1 MKMQDIKIYK
11 QKDLVLK
18 VNQNYDPTKLDLDAW
33 DSFLDKLCI
42 DRAYQKE
49 AIKNAVIF
57 LASARY
63 AKTKNLV
70 DENYKKNTELQA
82 KYSSFDDYKKHLQ
95 LPNKL
100 FANIDLATGTGKS
113 YVIYGIAQIML
124 GLGLVDKVLV
134 LCPSLTIEDG
144 LMEKFKGLSGDAR
157 LKKAI
162 PAEAQYKNPSIV
174 DANVTVKN
182 GSICVENIH
191 AVYET
196 TGSSIDDSF
205 KGQGERVLV
214 LNDESHHIFNK
225 ITGNTAEAKGLK
237 RWKEF
242 LLNPD
247 FNFKYI
253 LGFTG
258 TAYHENEYFND
269 IIYRYSLREAIEDRI
284 VKNIEYV
291 QKDDSSGVDE
301 KFQKIYHNH
310 KDNFDKYPKIKPLS
324 ILITKDISKAKNLRE
339 DFLDFLEKKEGLTR
353 ESVEEKVLIVTSGK
367 EHKGNLPKLKSVD
380 EKDNSTEWIISVSML
395 TEGWDVKNV
404 FQIVPWE
411 DKAFN
416 SKLLIAQ
423 VLGRG
428 LRIPEAYKTPQP
440 RVVVFNHDSW
450 SKNIKALVDE
460 VLEIETRIIS
470 EVLKTGVRSKYN
482 FDVYN
487 LDYTKEEVEVSHK
500 PNPVVNYSRIEK
512 EGIKLDSQVIET
524 EKGTTYESIAGGAVR
539 DKNYLIEY
547 GTWTV
552 DEIVER
558 IYEEFEIR
566 DWEGRILQ
574 LGKEHYTQNKLPPKE
589 KIKEIILK
597 SMKNVEIKG
606 DRIIEKNV
614 NKILNTF
621 ATLLRKKSKTVI
633 PQLKVNDPV
642 LISTKNIIRES
653 SGIGNFRRGY
663 SLFYTN
669 DWENEI
675 VNEEQRSIMKQIVND
690 ESLPKSAD
698 KNQNEFL
705 FKTPVNVVFTNAE
718 PERKF
723 VENLCKKDVAEK
735 IDSWLKSRDRG
746 FYGIEY
752 SLRYGSKDS
761 KTRKYTQNTFN
772 PDFFIKIEKD
782 AVEYFLVIEIK
793 ADKDDSAE
801 NKAKYKYAKEHFERL
816 NGKLKEQDI
825 KQEYIFHFLSPNGY
839 TTFFEYL
846 KDGRLL
852 KGQSKFRCE
861 LENLLEETEDS
872 E

>member
-1 MKMQDIKIYK
+1 MQDIKTYK

-18 VNQNYDPTKLDLDAW
+18 VNQNYDPTKLDLSAW
-33 DSFLDKLCI
+33 DSFLDALCV
-42 DRAYQKE
+42 DREYQKE
-49 AIKNAVIF
+49 AIKQAVIF
-57 LASARY
+57 LASERY
-63 AKTKNLV
+63 VMTQDLI
-70 DENYKKNTELQA
+70 DENYNKNPELQE
-82 KYSSFDDYKKHLQ
+82 KYLTLSDYHHHVQ

-113 YVIYGIAQIML
+113 YVIYGVAQIML

-144 LMEKFKGLSGDAR
+144 LMEKFEGLSGNAR
-157 LKKAI
+157 IKKAI
-162 PAEAQYKNPSIV
+162 PTNARYKNPSIV

-196 TGSSIDDSF
+196 TGSSIKDSF
-205 KGQGERVLV
+205 QGQGERTLV

-225 ITGNTAEAKGLK
+225 IVGNTSEAQRLK

-242 LLNPD
+242 LLSPN

-258 TAYHENEYFND
+258 TAYHDNEYFNN

-291 QKDDSSGVDE
+291 QKDDSSGIDE
-301 KFQKIYHNH
+301 KFQKIYQNH
-310 KDNFDKYPKIKPLS
+310 KENIDKYPKIKPLS
-324 ILITKDISKAKNLRE
+324 ILITKDISKAKNLVE
-339 DFLDFLEKKEGLTR
+339 DLVDFLEKKEVRSR
-353 ESVEEKVLIVTSGK
+353 ESIEEKVLIVTSHND
-367 EHKGNLPKLKSVD
+367 HKGNLSKLKTVD
-380 EKDNSTEWIISVSML
+380 DRENPAEWIVSVSML

-428 LRIPEAYKTPQP
+428 LRLPEAYTTPQP
-440 RVVVFNHDSW
+440 KVIVFNHDAW
-450 SKNIKALVDE
+450 SRGIKALVDE

-470 EVLKTGVRSKYN
+470 EVVKNGDRSKYN

-487 LDYTKEEVEVSHK
+487 LDYTKEEVEVEHK

-512 EGIKLDSQVIET
+512 EGIKLDSQVIQT
-524 EKGTTYESIAGGAVR
+524 EKGTSYESIVGKDIR
-539 DKNYLIEY
+539 EKNYVIEY

-552 DEIVER
+552 QEVVDR

-566 DWEGRILQ
+566 DWEGRILK
-574 LGKEHYTQNKLPPKE
+574 LGEEQYTQNNLPPKE
-589 KIKEIILK
+589 KIREIILK
-597 SMKNVEIKG
+597 SMKNVGIKG
-606 DRIIEKNV
+606 DQIIEKNV

-621 ATLLRKKSKTVI
+621 ATLLRKKSKTVV

-642 LISTKNIIRES
+642 VISTKNIIRES

-669 DWENEI
+669 NWENEI
-675 VNEEQRSIMKQIVND
+675 LDDEQRNIMQKLKED
-690 ESLPKSAD
+690 ESFPKSAD
-698 KNQNEFL
+698 KEQNEFL
-705 FKTPVNVVFTNAE
+705 FKTPVNVVFANAE
-718 PERKF
+718 PERRF
-723 VENLCKKDVAEK
+723 IENLCKKDIAEK
-735 IDSWLKSRDRG
+735 IDAWLKSRDRG

-752 SLRYGSKDS
+752 SVRHGGAGS
-761 KTRKYTQNTFN
+761 KTRTYSHNTFN
-772 PDFFIKIEKD
+772 PDFFIKISKSGT
-782 AVEYFLVIEIK
+782 EYLVVVEIK
-793 ADKDDSAE
+793 ADRDDSE
-801 NKAKYKYAKEHFERL
+801 DNKAKYKYAKEHFERL
-816 NGKLKEQDI
+816 NQKLEEGGI
-825 KQEYIFHFLSPNGY
+825 KQKYVFHFLSPEGY

-846 KDGRLL
+846 KDGRILD
-852 KGQSKFRCE
+852 GQEKFRCE
-861 LENLLEETEDS
+861 LENFLEVVEED

>member
-1 MKMQDIKIYK
+1 MQDIKVYK

-18 VNQNYDPTKLDLDAW
+18 VNQNYDPTKLDLGAW
-33 DSFLDKLCI
+33 DSFLDALCG
-42 DRAYQKE
+42 DREYQKE
-49 AIKNAVIF
+49 AIKQAVIF
-57 LASARY
+57 LASERY
-63 AKTKNLV
+63 VTTKDLV
-70 DENYKKNTELQA
+70 DENYTKNSELQE
-82 KYSSFDDYKKHLQ
+82 KYSTLNDYHNHLQ

-100 FANIDLATGTGKS
+100 FANFDLATGTGKS
-113 YVIYGIAQIML
+113 FVIYGVAQIML

-144 LMEKFKGLSGDAR
+144 LMEKFEGLSGNAR
-157 LKKAI
+157 IKKAI
-162 PAEAQYKNPSIV
+162 PANAHSKNPSIV
-174 DANVTVKN
+174 DASVTVKN

-196 TGSSIDDSF
+196 TGSSIKDSF

-225 ITGNTAEAKGLK
+225 ISGNTSEAKDLK

-242 LLNPD
+242 LLNTEY
-247 FNFKYI
+247 NFKYI

-258 TAYHENEYFND
+258 TAYHDNEYFND

-284 VKNIEYV
+284 VKNVEYV
-291 QKDDSSGVDE
+291 QKDDSSGTDE
-301 KFQKIYHNH
+301 KFQKIYQNH
-310 KDNFDKYPKIKPLS
+310 KENIDKYPKIKPLT
-324 ILITKDISKAKNLRE
+324 ILVTKDISRAKNLRE
-339 DFLDFLEKKEGLTR
+339 DLIDFLEKTEKRSR
-353 ESVEEKVLIVTSGK
+353 EDIEDKVLIVTS
-367 EHKGNLPKLKSVD
+367 HNDHRANLSKLKTVD
-380 EKDNSTEWIISVSML
+380 DRENPAEWIVSVSML

-428 LRIPEAYKTPQP
+428 LRLPEAYTSPQP
-440 RVVVFNHDSW
+440 KVIVFNHDAW
-450 SKNIKALVDE
+450 SRGIKALVDE

-470 EVLKTGVRSKYN
+470 EAIKTGDRSKYH

-487 LDYTKEEVEVSHK
+487 LDYTKEEVEVEHK

-512 EGIKLDSQVIET
+512 EGIKLDSQVIQT
-524 EKGTTYESIAGGAVR
+524 EKGTSYESIAGKDIR
-539 DKNYLIEY
+539 DKNYVIEY

-552 DEIVER
+552 QEVVDR

-574 LGKEHYTQNKLPPKE
+574 LGEDQYTQNNLPPKE
-589 KIKEIILK
+589 KIRGIILK
-597 SMKNVEIKG
+597 SMHNVGIKG
-606 DRIIEKNV
+606 DQIIEKNV

-621 ATLLRKKSKTVI
+621 ATLLRKKSKTVV
-633 PQLKVNDPV
+633 PQLKVNDPI
-642 LISTKNIIRES
+642 LLSTKNVIRES

-675 VNEEQRSIMKQIVND
+675 YDDEQRAIMKKLRED
-690 ESLPKSAD
+690 ESLPRSAD
-698 KNQNEFL
+698 KEQNQFL
-705 FKTPVNVVFTNAE
+705 FKTPINVVFANAE
-718 PERKF
+718 PERRF
-723 VENLCKKDVAEK
+723 IENLCKKEVAEK
-735 IDSWLKSRDRG
+735 IDAWFKSRDRG

-752 SLRYGSKDS
+752 SLRYGSRES
-761 KTRKYTQNTFN
+761 KTRQYRHNTFN
-772 PDFFIKIEKD
+772 PDFFIKICKSD
-782 AVEYFLVIEIK
+782 VECFVVIEIK
-793 ADKDDSAE
+793 ADKDDSEE
-801 NKAKYKYAKEHFERL
+801 NRAKYKYAKEHFERL
-816 NGKLKEQDI
+816 NQKLEESGI
-825 KQEYIFHFLSPNGY
+825 KQKYIFHFLSPDGY

-846 KDGRLL
+846 KDGRILE
-852 KGQSKFRCE
+852 GQEKFRCA
-861 LENLLEETEDS
+861 LENLLEISEGEDN
-872 E
+872 

>member
-1 MKMQDIKIYK
+1 MTMQDIKTYK

-18 VNQNYDPTKLDLDAW
+18 VNQNYDPTKLDLGAW
-33 DSFLDKLCI
+33 DSFLDALCV
-42 DRAYQKE
+42 DREYQKE
-49 AIKNAVIF
+49 AIKQAVIF
-57 LASARY
+57 LASGRY
-63 AKTKNLV
+63 ITTQDLV
-70 DENYKKNTELQA
+70 DENYNKNPELQE
-82 KYSSFDDYKKHLQ
+82 KYATLNDYHHHLQ

-113 YVIYGIAQIML
+113 YVIYGVAQIML

-144 LMEKFKGLSGDAR
+144 LIEKFEGLSGNAR
-157 LKKAI
+157 IKKAI
-162 PAEAQYKNPSIV
+162 PQNAQYKNPSIV

-196 TGSSIDDSF
+196 TGSSIKDSF
-205 KGQGERVLV
+205 QEQGERVLV

-225 ITGNTAEAKGLK
+225 IAGSTSEAQGLK

-242 LLNPD
+242 LLNAN

-258 TAYHENEYFND
+258 TAYHDNEYFND
-269 IIYRYSLREAIEDRI
+269 IIYRYSLREAIEDKI

-291 QKDDSSGVDE
+291 QKDDSSGTDE
-301 KFQKIYHNH
+301 KFQKIYQNH
-310 KDNFDKYPKIKPLS
+310 KYNIDKYPKIKPLS
-324 ILITKDISKAKNLRE
+324 ILITKDISKAKSLME
-339 DFLDFLEKKEGLTR
+339 DLVDFLEKKEGRSR
-353 ESVEEKVLIVTSGK
+353 ESIEEKVLIVTS
-367 EHKGNLPKLKSVD
+367 HNDHRGNLSKLKTVD
-380 EKDNSTEWIISVSML
+380 DRENPAEWIVSVSML

-428 LRIPEAYKTPQP
+428 LRLPEAYTTPQP
-440 RVVVFNHDSW
+440 KVIVFNHDAW
-450 SKNIKALVDE
+450 SRGIKALVDE
-460 VLEIETRIIS
+460 VLEIETRITS
-470 EVLKTGVRSKYN
+470 EIVKNGDRSKYH

-487 LDYTKEEVEVSHK
+487 LDYTKEEVEIEHK

-512 EGIKLDSQVIET
+512 EGIKLDSQVIQT
-524 EKGTTYESIAGGAVR
+524 EKGTSYESIAGKDIR
-539 DKNYLIEY
+539 EKNYVIEY

-552 DEIVER
+552 QEVVDR

-566 DWEGRILQ
+566 DWEGRILK
-574 LGKEHYTQNKLPPKE
+574 LGEEQYTQNNLPPKE
-589 KIKEIILK
+589 KIREIILK
-597 SMKNVEIKG
+597 SMNNVGIKG
-606 DRIIEKNV
+606 DQIIEKNV

-621 ATLLRKKSKTVI
+621 ATLLRKKSKTVV

-642 LISTKNIIRES
+642 VISTKNIIRES

-675 VNEEQRSIMKQIVND
+675 LDDEQRNIMQKLKED
-690 ESLPKSAD
+690 ESFPKSAD
-698 KNQNEFL
+698 KEQNQFL
-705 FKTPVNVVFTNAE
+705 FKTPVNVVFANAE
-718 PERKF
+718 PERRF
-723 VENLCKKDVAEK
+723 IESLCKKDIAEK
-735 IDSWLKSRDRG
+735 VDSWLKSRDRG

-752 SLRYGSKDS
+752 SWRPSNHQKIGM
-761 KTRKYTQNTFN
+761 FN
-772 PDFFIKIEKD
+772 PDFFIKVTKD
-782 AVEYFLVIEIK
+782 GVVHYVVVEIK
-793 ADKDDSAE
+793 SDKDDSDE

-816 NGKLKEQDI
+816 NKKLEENDI
-825 KQEYIFHFLSPNGY
+825 KQKYIFHFLSPEGY

-846 KDGRLL
+846 KDVRILD
-852 KGQSKFRCE
+852 GQEKFRCE
-861 LENLLEETEDS
+861 LENLLETTE
-872 E
+872 EEE

>member
-1 MKMQDIKIYK
+1 MQDIKTYK

-18 VNQNYDPTKLDLDAW
+18 VNQNYDPTKLDLGAW
-33 DSFLDKLCI
+33 DSFLDALCV
-42 DRAYQKE
+42 DREYQKE
-49 AIKNAVIF
+49 AIKQSVIF
-57 LASARY
+57 LASERY
-63 AKTKNLV
+63 VTTKDLV
-70 DENYKKNTELQA
+70 NENYNKNPELQE
-82 KYSSFDDYKKHLQ
+82 KYPTLNDYHHHLQ

-113 YVIYGIAQIML
+113 YVIYGVAQIML

-144 LMEKFKGLSGDAR
+144 LMEKFEGLSGNAR
-157 LKKAI
+157 IKKTI
-162 PAEAQYKNPSIV
+162 PPNAHYKNPSIV

-196 TGSSIDDSF
+196 TGSSIKDSF
-205 KGQGERVLV
+205 QGQGERVLV

-225 ITGNTAEAKGLK
+225 IVGNTSEAQGLK

-242 LLNPD
+242 LLNPN

-253 LGFTG
+253 LAFTG
-258 TAYHENEYFND
+258 TAYHDNEYFND

-291 QKDDSSGVDE
+291 QKDDSSGTDE
-301 KFQKIYHNH
+301 KFQKIYQNH
-310 KDNFDKYPKIKPLS
+310 KENIDKYPKIKPLS
-324 ILITKDISKAKNLRE
+324 ILITKDIAKARSLME
-339 DFLDFLEKKEGLTR
+339 DLVDFLEKKEGRSR
-353 ESVEEKVLIVTSGK
+353 ESIEEKVLIVTSHND
-367 EHKGNLPKLKSVD
+367 HKGNLSKLKTVD
-380 EKDNSTEWIISVSML
+380 DRENPAEWIVSVSML

-428 LRIPEAYKTPQP
+428 LRLPEAYTTPQP
-440 RVVVFNHDSW
+440 KVIVFNHDAW
-450 SKNIKALVDE
+450 SRGIKALVDE

-470 EVLKTGVRSKYN
+470 EIVKNGDRSKYH

-487 LDYTKEEVEVSHK
+487 LDYTKEEVEVEHK

-512 EGIKLDSQVIET
+512 EGIKLDSQVIQT
-524 EKGTTYESIAGGAVR
+524 EKGTSYESIAGKDIR
-539 DKNYLIEY
+539 EKNYIIEY

-552 DEIVER
+552 QEVVDR

-566 DWEGRILQ
+566 DWEGRILK
-574 LGKEHYTQNKLPPKE
+574 LGEEQYTQNNLPPKE
-589 KIKEIILK
+589 KIREIIFK
-597 SMKNVEIKG
+597 SMKNVGIKG
-606 DRIIEKNV
+606 DQIIEKNV

-621 ATLLRKKSKTVI
+621 ATLLRKKSKTVV

-642 LISTKNIIRES
+642 VISTKNIIRES

-669 DWENEI
+669 DWEDEI
-675 VNEEQRSIMKQIVND
+675 LDDEQRNIMQKLKED
-690 ESLPKSAD
+690 ESFPKSAD
-698 KNQNEFL
+698 KEQNQFL
-705 FKTPVNVVFTNAE
+705 FKTPVNVVFANAE
-718 PERKF
+718 PERRF
-723 VENLCKKDVAEK
+723 IESLCKKDIAEK
-735 IDSWLKSRDRG
+735 VDSWLKSRDRG

-752 SLRYGSKDS
+752 AWRSSTH
-761 KTRKYTQNTFN
+761 TRIGVFN
-772 PDFFIKIEKD
+772 PDFFIKISKD
-782 AVEYFLVIEIK
+782 GTEYFVVVEIK
-793 ADKDDSAE
+793 ADRDDSDE
-801 NKAKYKYAKEHFERL
+801 NKAKYGHAKEHFERL
-816 NGKLKEQDI
+816 NKKLEEDDI
-825 KQEYIFHFLSPNGY
+825 KQKYIFHFLSPEGY
-839 TTFFEYL
+839 TTFFDYL
-846 KDGRLL
+846 KDGRILN
-852 KGQSKFRCE
+852 GQEKFRCE
-861 LENLLEETEDS
+861 LENLLEVIEES

>member
-1 MKMQDIKIYK
+1 MQDIKIYK

-18 VNQNYDPTKLDLDAW
+18 VNQNYDPTKLDLGAW
-33 DSFLDKLCI
+33 DLFLDALCG
-42 DRAYQKE
+42 DREYQKE
-49 AIKNAVIF
+49 AIKQAVIF
-57 LASARY
+57 LASERY
-63 AKTKNLV
+63 ATTRDLV
-70 DENYKKNTELQA
+70 DENYTKNSELQE
-82 KYSSFDDYKKHLQ
+82 KYPTLNDYHKHLQ

-113 YVIYGIAQIML
+113 FVIYGVAQIML

-144 LMEKFKGLSGDAR
+144 LMEKFEGLSGNAR
-157 LKKAI
+157 IKKAI
-162 PAEAQYKNPSIV
+162 PTNAHYRNPSIV
-174 DANVTVKN
+174 DANVTVKT
-182 GSICVENIH
+182 GDICVENIH

-196 TGSSIDDSF
+196 TGSSIKDSF
-205 KGQGERVLV
+205 QGQGERVLV

-225 ITGNTAEAKGLK
+225 ISGNTTEARGLK

-242 LLNPD
+242 LLNPGY
-247 FNFKYI
+247 NFKYI

-258 TAYHENEYFND
+258 TAYHDSEYFND

-284 VKNIEYV
+284 VKNVEYV
-291 QKDDSSGVDE
+291 QKDDSSGTDE
-301 KFQKIYHNH
+301 KFQKIYQNH
-310 KDNFDKYPKIKPLS
+310 KENIDKYPKIKPLS
-324 ILITKDISKAKNLRE
+324 ILVTKDISRAKDLRE
-339 DFLDFLEKKEGLTR
+339 DLIDFLEKKEKKTR
-353 ESVEEKVLIVTSGK
+353 EDIENKVLIVTSHND
-367 EHKGNLPKLKSVD
+367 HKANLPKLKTVD
-380 EKDNSTEWIISVSML
+380 ERENPAEWIVSVSML

-428 LRIPEAYKTPQP
+428 LRLPEAYTSPQP
-440 RVVVFNHDSW
+440 KVIVFNHDAW
-450 SKNIKALVDE
+450 SRGIKSLVDE

-470 EVLKTGVRSKYN
+470 EAIKTGERAKYH

-487 LDYTKEEVEVSHK
+487 LDYTKEEVEVEHK

-512 EGIKLDSQVIET
+512 EGIKLDSQVIQT
-524 EKGTTYESIAGGAVR
+524 EKGTSYESIAGKDIR
-539 DKNYLIEY
+539 DKNYIIEY

-552 DEIVER
+552 QEVVDR

-574 LGKEHYTQNKLPPKE
+574 LGEEQYTQNNLPPKE
-589 KIKEIILK
+589 KIREIILK
-597 SMKNVEIKG
+597 SMKNVGIKG
-606 DRIIEKNV
+606 DQIIEKNV

-669 DWENEI
+669 EWESEI
-675 VNEEQRSIMKQIVND
+675 LDDEQRLVMEKLRED

-698 KNQNEFL
+698 KEQNQFL
-705 FKTPVNVVFTNAE
+705 FKTPVNVVFANAE
-718 PERKF
+718 PERRF
-723 VENLCKKDVAEK
+723 IENLCKKDVATK
-735 IDSWLKSRDRG
+735 IDAWFKSRDRG

-752 SLRYGSKDS
+752 SWRPSNHQKIGV
-761 KTRKYTQNTFN
+761 FN
-772 PDFFIKIEKD
+772 PDFFIKIGKD
-782 AVEYFLVIEIK
+782 GMEYFVVVEIK
-793 ADKDDSAE
+793 ADKDDSDE
-801 NKAKYKYAKEHFERL
+801 NKAKYKYAKEHFARL
-816 NGKLKEQDI
+816 NEKLKEGKIDQ
-825 KQEYIFHFLSPNGY
+825 KYFFHFLSPEGY

-846 KDGRLL
+846 KDGRILD
-852 KGQSKFRCE
+852 GQEKFRCE
-861 LENLLEETEDS
+861 LENLLEATDNEE
-872 E
+872 